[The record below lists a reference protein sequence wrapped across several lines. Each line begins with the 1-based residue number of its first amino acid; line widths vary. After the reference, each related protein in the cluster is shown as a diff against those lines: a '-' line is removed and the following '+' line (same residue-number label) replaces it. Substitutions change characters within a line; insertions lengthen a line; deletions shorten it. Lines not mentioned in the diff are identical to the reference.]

1 MAMKRCPVCGEKY
14 SDTYRYCPFCE
25 EADLD
30 QEEDPRRASG
40 RSGRR
45 VGVGSPRRPNLMTP
59 VLVVLIL
66 LMAALLVY
74 LLWGDK
80 LTGKDKDKDP
90 DNKPGVEDP
99 ITPNKP
105 EQTDP
110 EAQEPAAADPAVTD
124 PDVTDPEEPNGQ
136 MPEDPAPS
144 TPGDTTTQ
152 PAGPADSYEA
162 ASALPNGLTLTNV
175 SGNDFTRKVSE
186 GAYRLKVSGGS
197 GTYSWISEDPG
208 IASVDSDG
216 NVTPISAGIT
226 HVLVTDGS
234 KKVICTVRVVGGGSA
249 PATTPS
255 TGTGTSTTT
264 PSTGG
269 GTLKAGAATVING
282 GNGVRVRS
290 GPGTSYDILATVPNG
305 GSVQVVQS
313 AGDGWY
319 EITFSNVGGVKTTG
333 YMKGEYLSN

>member
-30 QEEDPRRASG
+30 QEEDPRRAPG

-90 DNKPGVEDP
+90 DSKPGVEDP
-99 ITPNKP
+99 ITPDKP
-105 EQTDP
+105 GQKDP
-110 EAQEPAAADPAVTD
+110 AAQEPAATDPPAV
-124 PDVTDPEEPNGQ
+124 
-136 MPEDPAPS
+136 EDPSAQEPGGEMPNEPVTPSVTPDAP
-144 TPGDTTTQ
+144 DT
-152 PAGPADSYEA
+152 SYEA
-162 ASALPNGLTLTNV
+162 ASALPGGLTLTNV

-197 GTYSWISEDPG
+197 GTYTWISEDPG
-208 IASVDSDG
+208 IASVDSEG
-216 NVTPISAGIT
+216 SVTPISAGVT

-249 PATTPS
+249 PASPS
-255 TGTGTSTTT
+255 TGTSTAT

>member
-30 QEEDPRRASG
+30 QEEDPRRAPG

-80 LTGKDKDKDP
+80 FKSGKKNDEPEDKPGIEDIKPDQKDP
-90 DNKPGVEDP
+90 AAQDP
-99 ITPNKP
+99 A
-105 EQTDP
+105 QTDP
-110 EAQEPAAADPAVTD
+110 ATDPDAQNPDTQDPDAQEPGGEIPEAPVTD
-124 PDVTDPEEPNGQ
+124 PS
-136 MPEDPAPS
+136 AP
-144 TPGDTTTQ
+144 DT
-152 PAGPADSYEA
+152 SYET
-162 ASALPNGLTLTNV
+162 ASALPGGLTLTNV
-175 SGNDFTRKVSE
+175 SGNDFTRSVSE

-197 GTYSWISEDPG
+197 GTYTWISEDPG
-208 IASVDSDG
+208 IASVDSEG
-216 NVTPISAGIT
+216 SVTPISAGVT
-226 HVLVTDGS
+226 HVLATDGS
-234 KKVICTVRVVGGGSA
+234 KKVICTVRVVGGGTTTTTT
-249 PATTPS
+249 PATPS
-255 TGTGTSTTT
+255 TGTDTT
-264 PSTGG
+264 PTTGG
-269 GTLKAGAATVING
+269 SLRAGAATVING

-290 GPGTSYDILATVPNG
+290 GPGTNYDILATVPNG

>member
-1 MAMKRCPVCGEKY
+1 MAMKSCPVCGEKY

-30 QEEDPRRASG
+30 QEEDPRRAPG

-45 VGVGSPRRPNLMTP
+45 VGVGSPRRLNLMTP

-80 LTGKDKDKDP
+80 FKSNKDDDAGGKPGMEDVTTPEPPEQKDP
-90 DNKPGVEDP
+90 
-99 ITPNKP
+99 T
-105 EQTDP
+105 
-110 EAQEPAAADPAVTD
+110 AQEPAVITPPAA
-124 PDVTDPEEPNGQ
+124 
-136 MPEDPAPS
+136 EDPAAQEPGGEIPDEPA
-144 TPGDTTTQ
+144 TPAAPAAPDT
-152 PAGPADSYEA
+152 SYET
-162 ASALPNGLTLTNV
+162 ASALPGGLTLNKT
-175 SGNDFTRKVSE
+175 DFTRSVTQ
-186 GAYRLKVSGGS
+186 GAVELRVSGGG
-197 GTYSWISEDPG
+197 GTYTWISQDPG

-216 NVTPISAGIT
+216 KVTPISAGT
-226 HVLVTDGS
+226 TNVLVTDGS
-234 KKVICTVRVVGGGSA
+234 RKAVCIVRVTGGGSA
-249 PATTPS
+249 PAATP
-255 TGTGTSTTT
+255 GTGTSTPA
-264 PSTGG
+264 PSGG
-269 GTLKAGAATVING
+269 SLRAGAATVING

-290 GPGTSYDILATVPNG
+290 GPGTNYDILATVPNG

>member
-99 ITPNKP
+99 ITPDKP
-105 EQTDP
+105 GQKDP
-110 EAQEPAAADPAVTD
+110 AAQEPVAADPTVTD

-136 MPEDPAPS
+136 MPQDPAPG
-144 TPGDTTTQ
+144 TPGGTTQ
-152 PAGPADSYEA
+152 PAAPAQQHRQQQDNQLHA
-162 ASALPNGLTLTNV
+162 ASAPGPRAPGAGRLFLLPAV
-175 SGNDFTRKVSE
+175 
-186 GAYRLKVSGGS
+186 
-197 GTYSWISEDPG
+197 
-208 IASVDSDG
+208 
-216 NVTPISAGIT
+216 SAG
-226 HVLVTDGS
+226 VAD
-234 KKVICTVRVVGGGSA
+234 R
-249 PATTPS
+249 
-255 TGTGTSTTT
+255 
-264 PSTGG
+264 
-269 GTLKAGAATVING
+269 AGAQAFSALLYRFG
-282 GNGVRVRS
+282 GAGHVFLPAS
-290 GPGTSYDILATVPNG
+290 GAIVLHR
-305 GSVQVVQS
+305 
-313 AGDGWY
+313 
-319 EITFSNVGGVKTTG
+319 
-333 YMKGEYLSN
+333 